1 MMKRK
6 ILIPMKNAL
15 QEKADE
21 YADRQDVRTLQNMK
35 RIECLDENYI
45 LFVYANFS
53 ITCIRQFA
61 DGTFG
66 IDDYFNQKFT
76 ADGDEKHT
84 VSQSLREK
92 WHWEGVARNAEKPM
106 TYAKHD
112 KVIKKMKNIA
122 FNW

>member
-1 MMKRK
+1 MMKRR

-76 ADGDEKHT
+76 ADGDEKNT

-112 KVIKKMKNIA
+112 KVIEMAKNMSY
-122 FNW
+122 NW